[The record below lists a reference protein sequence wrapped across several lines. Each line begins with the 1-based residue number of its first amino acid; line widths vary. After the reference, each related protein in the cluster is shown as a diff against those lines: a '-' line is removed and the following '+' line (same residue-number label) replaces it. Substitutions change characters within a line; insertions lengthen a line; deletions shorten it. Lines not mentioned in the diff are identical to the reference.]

1 MLPYCLLFFVRAE
14 LFDLFAMIES
24 EFCFAFL
31 VLFLFFCIVLVYV
44 FCSSSCGDKFIYVT
58 CFWFLLY
65 DVLHKRTVL
74 VCAMCVNVCV
84 CVCVCVWCRTAK
96 SAQY

>member
-1 MLPYCLLFFVRAE
+1 MIPFCLLFFVRAE

-31 VLFLFFCIVLVYV
+31 VLILFFFDILLVYV

-58 CFWFLLY
+58 CFWVVLY
-65 DVLHKRTVL
+65 DV
-74 VCAMCVNVCV
+74 
-84 CVCVCVWCRTAK
+84 
-96 SAQY
+96 